1 MGLLFAAAIIVS
13 IITAAWSFFTSP
25 TGIIIAI
32 SAVAC
37 GGIVIAVRQWKKHRA
52 IQPPPLIVLTNKE
65 KLASPS
71 ADLIRTE
78 EQEQRKPLKTRGLKT
93 RQKVVLF
100 ILALLDFAVLGI
112 GFMVL
117 LTSTSH

>member
-1 MGLLFAAAIIVS
+1 L
-13 IITAAWSFFTSP
+13 TSP
-25 TGIIIAI
+25 TGIIIAA

-37 GGIVIAVRQWKKHRA
+37 VGIVIAVRQWKKHRP
-52 IQPPPLIVLTNKE
+52 IYLPIPTMPTNIG
-65 KLASPS
+65 KLVSPS
-71 ADLIRTE
+71 IDLVPTK
-78 EQEQRKPLKTRGLKT
+78 EQEQEKLRRTRGLKT
-93 RQKVVLF
+93 RQKIVLF